1 MRRMKKIIL
10 QIVVPFLA
18 GFGILIA
25 LGFPIGQAL
34 VTSVCGMIG
43 MYMGS
48 YLSNRKSSK
57 KLKNQ

>member
-1 MRRMKKIIL
+1 MKKIIL
-10 QIVVPFLA
+10 QILVPFLA

-34 VTSVCGMIG
+34 VTGVCGMIG

-48 YLSNRKSSK
+48 YFSNRRSSK
-57 KLKNQ
+57 KTKG

>member
-1 MRRMKKIIL
+1 MKKIIL
-10 QIVVPFLA
+10 QILVPFLA

-34 VTSVCGMIG
+34 VTGVCGMIG

-48 YLSNRKSSK
+48 YISNRRSSK

>member
-1 MRRMKKIIL
+1 MKKIIL

>member
-1 MRRMKKIIL
+1 MKKIIL

-34 VTSVCGMIG
+34 VTGVCGMIG

-48 YLSNRKSSK
+48 YFSNRRSSK
-57 KLKNQ
+57 KTKG